1 MEREI
6 IKVRS
11 ESNFTIVIDLPEL
24 QVHRTWRKAGQ
35 EYPFER
41 SVLQQAFYDPSVEYL
56 FRHGMLS
63 TDDVQFKVE
72 VGLMEEEKDVVA
84 KLNDTQKMR
93 IIKLMPLVDVKKELA
108 KLSVEQLN
116 ELAEFAI
123 EHYKDL
129 SMDRVDVLSKASG
142 RNILKS
148 IENYKRSLED

>member
-1 MEREI
+1 MERDI

-41 SVLQQAFYDPSVEYL
+41 SILQQAFYDPSVEYL

-63 TDDVQFKVE
+63 TDDVKFKLE
-72 VGLMEEEKDVVA
+72 VGLMEEDKDTVV
-84 KLNDTQKMR
+84 KLNDNQKMR
-93 IIKLMPLVDVKKELA
+93 IIKLMPLIDVKKELV
-108 KLSVEQLN
+108 KLSYEQLS
-116 ELAEFAI
+116 ELADFAI

-129 SMDRVDVLSKASG
+129 SMDRVDILSKATG
-142 RNILKS
+142 RDMLKS
-148 IENYKRSLED
+148 IENYKRGLED

>member
-1 MEREI
+1 MERDI

-24 QVHRTWRKAGQ
+24 QVHRTWRRAGQ

-41 SVLQQAFYDPSVEYL
+41 SVLQQAYYDPSVEYL

-63 TDDVQFKVE
+63 TDDVQFKKE
-72 VGLMEEEKDVVA
+72 VGLIEEDVEVVA

-93 IIKLMPLVDVKKELA
+93 LIKLMPLADVKKELV
-108 KLSVEQLN
+108 KLSNEQLS
-116 ELAEFAI
+116 ELADFAI

-129 SMDRVDVLSKASG
+129 CMDRVDVLSKATG
-142 RNILKS
+142 RDVLKS
-148 IENYKRSLED
+148 IENYKRGLED